1 MFAYLFR
8 LLLFFVTITVVRSV
22 IATVVRAFRGTNVPP
37 HAGSQGPPQ
46 RTGAQAGNGTVSES
60 ASASTLLHQ
69 DPVCGTYVA
78 AGSSYHKIVKGQ
90 VFHFCSEAC
99 RDRYQA

>member
-1 MFAYLFR
+1 MFAFLSR
-8 LLLFFVTITVVRSV
+8 LLLFFVAISVIRTVVHT
-22 IATVVRAFRGTNVPP
+22 IARAFRGPEQPRNPA
-37 HAGSQGPPQ
+37 AGQKAPSDPSG
-46 RTGAQAGNGTVSES
+46 G

-78 AGSSYHKIVKGQ
+78 AGSSFRKICKGT

-99 RDRYQA
+99 RDRYAG